1 MRLENWDWSAI
12 FAGIAVLISLWAL
25 KVQRE
30 DIDRQNKYQRN
41 TFELQNK
48 IEEND
53 LITNISAKLIGKI
66 ITQNENLYRWYIF
79 KHEYQRYKRLFM
91 EHQDD
96 YEIGSGKYKDK
107 IAIEE
112 LKNLKKEEID
122 NVANKDVVFTDNYYE
137 MLSALEILLEGKE
150 NKKYI
155 IKELNEIKNIFSSKS
170 LDIAKLRF
178 EGEKVPYNEI
188 EDWRKKYQQKL
199 DPRIKSLKLYF
210 SSARKELIDKIDEIK
225 KEQI

>member
-1 MRLENWDWSAI
+1 MENWDWSAI
-12 FAGIAVLISLWAL
+12 IAGIAVLISLWAL

-30 DIDRQNKYQRN
+30 DVAKQNKYQRN

-66 ITQNENLYRWYIF
+66 IIQNENLYRWYTF
-79 KHEYQRYKRLFM
+79 KHEYQRYKRLFI
-91 EHQDD
+91 EHQED
-96 YEIGSGKYKDK
+96 YEIGSSKYKDK

-112 LKNLKKEEID
+112 LKALKKEEID
-122 NVANKDVVFTDNYYE
+122 NVAHKNSIFMDDYYE

-150 NKKYI
+150 NKKNI
-155 IKELNEIKNIFSSKS
+155 IKELHEIKNIFSSES
-170 LDIAKLRF
+170 HDIAKLRF
-178 EGEKVPYNEI
+178 EGEKVPYTEI
-188 EDWRKKYQQKL
+188 EEWRKKYQKKL
-199 DPRIKSLKLYF
+199 DPHINSLKSYF
-210 SSARKELIDKIDEIK
+210 SSSRKELMNKIDEIK

>member
-137 MLSALEILLEGKE
+137 MLSALEILLEGKG

-225 KEQI
+225 KEQM

>member
-1 MRLENWDWSAI
+1 MKNWDWSAI

-30 DIDRQNKYQRN
+30 DIDRQNKFQRN

-66 ITQNENLYRWYIF
+66 IIQHDNLYRWYTF

-112 LKNLKKEEID
+112 LKTLKKEEIG
-122 NVANKDVVFTDNYYE
+122 NVAQKNVVFMDNYYE

-150 NKKYI
+150 NKKNI
-155 IKELNEIKNIFSSKS
+155 IDELHEIENIFSAES

-178 EGEKVPYNEI
+178 EGEKVPYIEI

-199 DPRIKSLKLYF
+199 NPHIKSLKLYF
-210 SSARKELIDKIDEIK
+210 SSSRKELMDKIDEIK